1 MLWDPSKPWPPFS
14 GVSFSSGAPEIMVE
28 LVNWYKLV
36 VQQQIT
42 QPTSRLVRTN
52 CNTWVTLGEPEAA
65 GNSGMIHLYIK
76 LLGPCV
82 TAKTRHRSYD
92 APFGESNWKISYTT
106 LLRWLILRHCLWHSV
121 THYHFLEPSSN
132 KASCS
137 WSSCRKFRR
146 FSLQGWI

>member
-14 GVSFSSGAPEIMVE
+14 GINFSSSAPEIMVE

-42 QPTSRLVRTN
+42 QPLASCEPTAILESLSESQKQ
-52 CNTWVTLGEPEAA
+52 LG
-65 GNSGMIHLYIK
+65 IRVWFTYIK